1 MYIEID
7 DSIADILSH
16 WMNDHNSVRDD
27 ILTNIDDI
35 LTSSEKTLRDGTH
48 CVKTK
53 DSRCAKIISLYAKE
67 KLTPKISNIFSSMY
81 SKYSTYLGG
90 LKKQLEMYV
99 NIGNWE
105 EKIKKEDSVIY
116 VTIAFAA
123 RQEFWNRPY
132 FMPENIDDDKYIS
145 WIVDYTKKDRTV
157 YKDIKYTYET
167 AHGGGTTALDVFV
180 KKIKEDRFIFA
191 LIDSDKKSE
200 SGQFGKTAQKFEAKK
215 NEFTA
220 YPNGMYYILQVHEIE
235 NLFSSTPFLKLAKSN
250 TKTVYLLDQAS
261 DDVRRFFDIKKGYTY
276 RSYSNNNYISD
287 KIRCDATPCEN
298 HKIEGKCS
306 SEKQCGKIVI
316 EGWGSDYLKKLFTDE
331 NIHKDD
337 FLSAPKKLD
346 AEIRKEW
353 EIITKKFLTFFCA
366 LPYKISTS

>member
-35 LTSSEKTLRDGTH
+35 LTSSEKTLRDGNH

-53 DSRCAKIISLYAKE
+53 GSRCAKIISLYAKE

-81 SKYSTYLGG
+81 SKYSSYLGG

-116 VTIAFAA
+116 VNIAFAA

-191 LIDSDKKSE
+191 LVDSDKKSE
-200 SGQFGKTAQKFEAKK
+200 SGTLGGTAQKFDARK

-235 NLFSSTPFLKLAKSN
+235 NLFSSTPFLKLVKSSHS
-250 TKTVYLLDQAS
+250 TIELLDKAPS
-261 DDVRRFFDIKKGYTY
+261 EVRRFFDIKNGYTY
-276 RSYSNNNYISD
+276 RSFSD
-287 KIRCDATPCEN
+287 NEYVGSKITYKPMPCVK
-298 HKIEGKCS
+298 HDTDQMCSGK
-306 SEKQCGKIVI
+306 KKCGKIVI
-316 EGWGSDYLKKLFTDE
+316 EGWGSDYLKNLFDDK
-331 NIHKDD
+331 NIHEED
-337 FLSAPKKLD
+337 FLSAPEKLD
-346 AEIRKEW
+346 SKIREEW